1 MEELRPKIK
10 EMLASKVGMEAVDLE
25 EELLLK
31 EDLGMT
37 ASDIADFMAELESS
51 LKIKIPDEEM
61 SALLTLGDLI
71 SAAET
76 HEQEF

>member
-1 MEELRPKIK
+1 MDKLRLKIK

-25 EELLLK
+25 EDLLLK